1 MRMPGSRNPA
11 SSHYVRD
18 SIRVLVLPDVQ
29 RLPTDFT
36 KADVVASI
44 TGDVG
49 SELRCPPFAI
59 RLRTHAV
66 LRAGVPETAVNE
78 HCKSKPRHHEIGPPG
93 EVSSV
98 EPEPHPACV
107 QSSAQFHLWPRVPD
121 PLTRHEGADLIRG
134 SLGAVARPRHPEVL

>member
-11 SSHYVRD
+11 GRHYVCD
-18 SIRVLVLPDVQ
+18 SIGVLVLPDVQ

-44 TGDVG
+44 PGDVG
-49 SELRCPPFAI
+49 SELRCPPFPI

-78 HCKSKPRHHEIGPPG
+78 HCQSKPRHNEIRPPG
-93 EVSSV
+93 EVLTV
-98 EPEPHPACV
+98 EPEPYPTCV
-107 QSSAQFHLWPRVPD
+107 QSSAQFHLWSRVPD
-121 PLTRHEGADLIRG
+121 PLTRHEVADLIRG
-134 SLGAVARPRHPEVL
+134 SLGSVTRSSHPEVL